1 MADHPFQPETLAIH
15 AGQIPDAA
23 TGARALPIYQTTSFV
38 FDSADHAASLFNLQ
52 TFGNVYSRLSNPTVA
67 ALEERVAALEG
78 GRAALASASG
88 MASEAMALM
97 TLLQQGDHV
106 VAAGALYGGSVSM
119 LAVNLKKLGIET
131 TFVDATAMSG
141 KSADAFA
148 AAMRPN
154 TRAVFAESLG
164 NPSLT
169 VLDIAAVADIAH
181 AHGVP
186 LIVDNTVPSPFLCT
200 PIAFGADIVVHSA
213 TKYLAGHGTTLGGVM
228 VESGKPSG
236 KFAWDNGKFPGMTE
250 PSPGYHGVKFYET
263 FGDFAFTM
271 RARMETLRVYGAA
284 LSPMSAW
291 QILQGVETLHV
302 RMERHCTNARKV
314 AAFLQVHPRVS
325 WVNYPGLADHPQHAL
340 VRKQMRMVDGAP
352 GASGLLAFGVKPRSA
367 GAGGGEAAGVKFI
380 EAAQFMSHLANIG
393 DTRTLIIHPAS
404 TTHRQLDAAQQL
416 AAGVLPDMVRM
427 SVGIEHIDDILWDID
442 QALAAAGA

>member
-1 MADHPFQPETLAIH
+1 MADHEFKPETLAIH
-15 AGQIPDAA
+15 AGQIPDGA

-38 FDSADHAASLFNLQ
+38 FDSAEHAASLFNLQ

-78 GRAALASASG
+78 GRAAVASASG
-88 MASEAMALM
+88 MAAEAMALM
-97 TLLQQGDHV
+97 TILQHGDHV
-106 VAAGALYGGSVSM
+106 VAAGALYGGTVSM
-119 LAVNLKKLGIET
+119 LAVNLKKFGIET
-131 TFVDATAMSG
+131 SFVDAT
-141 KSADAFA
+141 KPEAFA

-169 VLDIAAVADIAH
+169 VLDIQAVADVAH

-186 LIVDNTVPSPFLCT
+186 LVIDNTVPSPFLCN
-200 PIAFGADIVVHSA
+200 PIRFGADIVVHSA
-213 TKYLAGHGTTLGGVM
+213 TKYLGGHGTTLAGVI
-228 VESGKPSG
+228 VESGRFP
-236 KFAWDNGKFPGMTE
+236 WDNGKFPGMTE

-263 FGDFAFTM
+263 FGDFGFTM

-284 LSPMSAW
+284 LSPMAAW
-291 QILQGVETLHV
+291 QILQGTETLHL
-302 RMERHCTNARKV
+302 RMERHCSNALRV
-314 AAFLQVHPRVS
+314 AEFLKSHPQVS
-325 WVNYPGLADHPQHAL
+325 WVSYPGLPEHPQHAL
-340 VRKQMRMVDGAP
+340 VQRQMR
-352 GASGLLAFGVKPRSA
+352 GASGLLAFGVK
-367 GAGGGEAAGVKFI
+367 GGMGAGVKFI

-404 TTHRQLDAAQQL
+404 TTHRQLDETQQL

-427 SVGIEHIDDILWDID
+427 SVGVEHIDDILWDID
-442 QALAAAGA
+442 QALAAASA

>member
-1 MADHPFQPETLAIH
+1 MPEHQFQAETLAIH
-15 AGQIPDAA
+15 AGQTPDAA

-38 FDSADHAASLFNLQ
+38 FDSTEHAASLFNLQ

-97 TLLQQGDHV
+97 TILQQGDHV

-119 LAVNLKKLGIET
+119 LAVNLARFGIET
-131 TFVDATAMSG
+131 SFVDATQPE
-141 KSADAFA
+141 AFA

-164 NPSLT
+164 NPSLIM
-169 VLDIAAVADIAH
+169 LDIAAVAEVAH

-186 LIVDNTVPSPFLCT
+186 LVIDNTVPSPFLCN
-200 PIAFGADIVVHSA
+200 PLRLGADIVVHSA
-213 TKYLAGHGTTLGGVM
+213 TKYLGGHGTTLAGVL
-228 VESGKPSG
+228 VEGG
-236 KFAWDNGKFPGMTE
+236 KFPWDNGKFPGMTE
-250 PSPGYHGVKFYET
+250 PSKGYHGVRFYET
-263 FGDFAFTM
+263 FGDFGFTM

-291 QILQGVETLHV
+291 QILQGTETLHV
-302 RMERHCTNARKV
+302 RMERHCSNALKV
-314 AAFLQVHPRVS
+314 AEFLKNDPRIS
-325 WVNYPGLADHPQHAL
+325 WVNYPGLPEHPQHAL
-340 VRKQMRMVDGAP
+340 VKKQMRQIDGVA
-352 GASGLLAFGVKPRSA
+352 GASGLLAFGVKGGLSA
-367 GAGGGEAAGVKFI
+367 GVRFI
-380 EAAQFMSHLANIG
+380 EAAQFLSHLANIG

-404 TTHRQLDAAQQL
+404 TTHRQLDAEQQV

-442 QALAAAGA
+442 QALG

>member
-1 MADHPFQPETLAIH
+1 MADHSFQPETLAIH

-78 GRAALASASG
+78 GRAAVASASG

-119 LAVNLKKLGIET
+119 LAVNLRKLGIET
-131 TFVDATAMSG
+131 TFVDVGSV
-141 KSADAFA
+141 DAFA

-169 VLDIAAVADIAH
+169 VLDIAAVAEVAH

-186 LIVDNTVPSPFLCT
+186 LIVDNTVPSPFLCN
-200 PIAFGADIVVHSA
+200 PIRFGADIVVHSA
-213 TKYLAGHGTTLGGVM
+213 TKYLAGHGTTLGGVI
-228 VESGKPSG
+228 VESGRPSG

-250 PSPGYHGVKFYET
+250 PSPGYHGVKFHET

-302 RMERHCTNARKV
+302 RMERHCANARRV
-314 AAFLQVHPRVS
+314 ADFLRAHPRVS

-340 VRKQMRMVDGAP
+340 VEKQMRQIDGAP
-352 GASGLLAFGVKPRSA
+352 GASGLLAFGVK
-367 GAGGGEAAGVKFI
+367 GGLPAGVKFI

-404 TTHRQLDAAQQL
+404 TTHRQLDDAQQL

-442 QALAAAGA
+442 QALAASGDER